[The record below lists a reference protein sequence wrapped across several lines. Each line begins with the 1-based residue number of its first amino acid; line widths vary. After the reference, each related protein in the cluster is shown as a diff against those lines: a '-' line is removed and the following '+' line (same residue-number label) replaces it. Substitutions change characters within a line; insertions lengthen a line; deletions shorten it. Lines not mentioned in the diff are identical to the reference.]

1 MDSYRNQSAT
11 LNATWVVYG
20 SEAGVSP
27 DDSAE
32 SYHEASTLYP
42 SQLARQLPGI
52 AFLESSPQLQLTASR
67 STKRHP
73 HLPALPLPPGTLPDV
88 PLGALLARRRTRP
101 HFAAQPLPFE
111 HVALLLRAAYGITG
125 SVPLPG
131 GGEQSFRAAPSAG
144 ALFPL
149 EIYPL
154 VFDCVD
160 LAGGLYHYDP
170 LRDVLELLGSGEQR
184 AAFAQTLPM
193 RELAERC
200 AIALVVSAMFWRSRF
215 KYGQRGYR
223 FTLLEAGH
231 VVQNV
236 LLAAEALELAAVPVG
251 GFFDRKVAELLDID
265 GVNEAPLYV
274 VPIGRRS

>member
-1 MDSYRNQSAT
+1 
-11 LNATWVVYG
+11 
-20 SEAGVSP
+20 
-27 DDSAE
+27 
-32 SYHEASTLYP
+32 
-42 SQLARQLPGI
+42 
-52 AFLESSPQLQLTASR
+52 
-67 STKRHP
+67 
-73 HLPALPLPPGTLPDV
+73 
-88 PLGALLARRRTRP
+88 
-101 HFAAQPLPFE
+101 
-111 HVALLLRAAYGITG
+111 
-125 SVPLPG
+125 
-131 GGEQSFRAAPSAG
+131 
-144 ALFPL
+144 
-149 EIYPL
+149 
-154 VFDCVD
+154 
-160 LAGGLYHYDP
+160 
-170 LRDVLELLGSGEQR
+170 
-184 AAFAQTLPM
+184 M

>member
-160 LAGGLYHYDP
+160 LAGGCI
-170 LRDVLELLGSGEQR
+170 
-184 AAFAQTLPM
+184 TTI
-193 RELAERC
+193 RC
-200 AIALVVSAMFWRSRF
+200 ATCSNYWAAASNGPRSR
-215 KYGQRGYR
+215 KRCR
-223 FTLLEAGH
+223 CA
-231 VVQNV
+231 NSPS
-236 LLAAEALELAAVPVG
+236 AA
-251 GFFDRKVAELLDID
+251 
-265 GVNEAPLYV
+265 
-274 VPIGRRS
+274 RSRWW